1 MAGVRES
8 AIEREL
14 CERVAALGGLC
25 LKVQTIGRRGF
36 FDRIVVLPGRV
47 IFVELKRPR
56 GGRLSQHQRGY
67 AMSFAALGASVALV
81 KSIADIDRLIGS

>member
-1 MAGVRES
+1 MRES
-8 AIEREL
+8 AVENEL
-14 CERVAALGGLC
+14 CRRVAARGGLC

-56 GGRLSQHQRGY
+56 GGRLSAHQKGY
-67 AMSFAALGASVALV
+67 AESFAALGASVALV
-81 KSIADIDRLIGS
+81 QSFTDIDRLIGS